1 MARRVIDEERLLQEA
16 LNEFTHHSFEKA
28 SLNRIIV
35 NAGITKGSF
44 YYRYSDKYEL
54 YISLIKEA
62 NKAKWEFIKNE
73 TKPDSESPD
82 CDLFALFLQQAQNG
96 MRFAEVHPE
105 YYELSKMLSREKGSP
120 VYQQVLNDLKIG
132 DDSGLESLIEE
143 SFKAGFFKD
152 IYTLEF
158 LNKIISSLFFSFDDI
173 FFKNEEYDLDKAMSF
188 LEEFV
193 TFMKCGLAGGIQE
206 KES

>member
-54 YISLIKEA
+54 YISLIKQA

-73 TKPDSESPD
+73 TKPNSESPD
-82 CDLFALFLQQAQNG
+82 YDLFALFLQQAQNG

-120 VYQQVLNDLKIG
+120 VYQQVLDDLKIG

-193 TFMKCGLAGGIQE
+193 TFMKCGLVGGIQE